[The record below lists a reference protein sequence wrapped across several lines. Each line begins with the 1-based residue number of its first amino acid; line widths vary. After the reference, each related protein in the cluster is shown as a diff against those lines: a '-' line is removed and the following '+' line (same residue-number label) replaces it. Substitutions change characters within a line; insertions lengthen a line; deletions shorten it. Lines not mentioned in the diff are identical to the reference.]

1 MAFVPYSYDDG
12 QPMPFEYFKLAEDG
26 DIQIGL
32 CLALENGALA
42 VSAEPDYLCMRDETG
57 AAAGQTIPV
66 IHMSDK
72 VVFEAPLAAAGGSL
86 QPGSAA
92 GVSADGLG
100 IDPAAGVKN
109 MVILD
114 MDGSEA
120 GDKCRC
126 RFTA

>member
-12 QPMPFEYFKLAEDG
+12 QPMPFEYFKLANDG

-32 CLALENGALA
+32 GLALENGALT
-42 VSAEPDYLCMRDETG
+42 VSAEPDCICMREETG

-66 IHMSDK
+66 IHISDK
-72 VVFEAPLAAAGGSL
+72 VVFEAPLAAAAEAL

-92 GVSADGLG
+92 GLSDDGLG

-109 MVILD
+109 IVILD

-126 RFTA
+126 RFIA

>member
-12 QPMPFEYFKLAEDG
+12 QPMPFEYYKLAQEG

-32 CLALENGALA
+32 CLALEEGALS
-42 VSAEPDYLCMRDETG
+42 VSAEPGYISMREETG
-57 AAAGQTIPV
+57 AGAGSTVPV
-66 IHMSDK
+66 IRLSRKMLL
-72 VVFEAPLAAAGGSL
+72 EAPLAAEGRSLTAGSL
-86 QPGSAA
+86 A

-109 MVILD
+109 IEIVD
-114 MDGSEA
+114 MDGSAA

-126 RFTA
+126 RFLG